1 MSEEQKVLFIG
12 EGVKKWD
19 QGSGSG
25 IPLHYRITHHSGEDV
40 KLKINTGL
48 SPESR
53 ILGQCVSNLLNE
65 LLLNFKGKPR

>member
-12 EGVKKWD
+12 EGVKNWD
-19 QGSGSG
+19 QGPGSG
-25 IPLHYRITHHSGEDV
+25 ILSHSGITPHSEEDV

-53 ILGQCVSNLLNE
+53 ILGQCVSNLLIE
-65 LLLNFKGKPR
+65 LLGL